1 MKHWAAFTAGL
12 VLLTLA
18 TGCPFTSKMPLGEPG
33 HHPLDARLIGLWVG
47 TDSGHDTLH
56 IRAMPFNDAEYYVEL
71 SERSG
76 APSRYRAF
84 VFDVSGQPF
93 LHINE
98 LTADLA
104 PEEYCFARYTFSGDG
119 DLSLRFVGEK
129 IVPKA
134 LAAEPQSL
142 AAFLGA
148 HLNDPALDDDDSK
161 LVLKREEPEAGAL
174 DSRSSGGGAVKP

>member
-1 MKHWAAFTAGL
+1 MKHWAAFTASL

-33 HHPLDARLIGLWVG
+33 HHPLDARLMGLWVSTNG
-47 TDSGHDTLH
+47 GDDTLR
-56 IRAMPFNDAEYYVEL
+56 ITVIPFNDAEYYVEL
-71 SERSG
+71 SEKNGES
-76 APSRYRAF
+76 SRYRAF

-98 LTADLA
+98 LSADPA
-104 PEEYCFARYTFSGDG
+104 SREYCFARYTLSGDRE
-119 DLSLRFVGEK
+119 LSLRFVGEK

-134 LAAEPQSL
+134 LATEPQSL

-148 HLNDPALDDDDSK
+148 HLNDPALDDDDTK
-161 LVLKREEPEAGAL
+161 LVLQRRESGARTL
-174 DSRSSGGGAVKP
+174 DLKLGGGGAVKP